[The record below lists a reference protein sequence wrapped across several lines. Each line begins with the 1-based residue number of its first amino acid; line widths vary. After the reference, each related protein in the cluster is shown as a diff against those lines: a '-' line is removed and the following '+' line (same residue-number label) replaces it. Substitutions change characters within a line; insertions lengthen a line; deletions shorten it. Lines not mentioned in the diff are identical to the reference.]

1 MRSPMDD
8 KTTAHRLSL
17 LKAGH
22 RRWKLRVA
30 EERFVEALAWA
41 GHYDEVEVSRC
52 NTVAFSALGT
62 EVFA

>member
-1 MRSPMDD
+1 MDD

-22 RRWKLRVA
+22 RRWKLRAA
-30 EERFVEALAWA
+30 EERFVEALAGA
-41 GHYDEVEVSRC
+41 GHYDEVEVLHRD
-52 NTVAFSALGT
+52 TVAFSALGT

>member
-30 EERFVEALAWA
+30 EERFVE
-41 GHYDEVEVSRC
+41 VSRC

>member
-1 MRSPMDD
+1 LP
-8 KTTAHRLSL
+8 HRLSL

-30 EERFVEALAWA
+30 EERFVEVLDGAA
-41 GHYDEVEVSRC
+41 HYDEVEVLHRD
-52 NTVAFSALGT
+52 TVAFSALGT